1 MVLICLTSSFAYA
14 TDYYVSSSG
23 NNSANGLSLSTPWQS
38 ISKVNSASSSFN
50 PGDRILFKR
59 GERFYGSLQI
69 SKSGSSGSPITVSAY
84 GTGANPVITG
94 FTTISGWNN
103 YGGGIYSK
111 SLSCQSKPN
120 MVVVNNVNTPI
131 GRWPNTGFLTID
143 SHTSNTSVTDAE
155 LPTSP
160 DWTGAEA
167 VIRITPYIYDRNK
180 ITSHSGN
187 TLNYISGSG
196 NNARDGYGYFIQNS
210 IKTLDKTGE
219 WYYDGST
226 FYMYFGTNNP
236 ENYVVRVSTLDQ
248 LTYLIDKNYITFD
261 NLAFEGANI
270 YGLQLSN
277 SDYITV
283 QNCSINFTG
292 GTAIYGPWN
301 GTSPYCKISN
311 NKISNT
317 NNIAIQLMGNHT
329 NAYLIN
335 NNITNTGT
343 IIGMGGSG
351 DGTYCAIV
359 TRGENTT
366 IQNNSIEN
374 TGYVAINF
382 SGNNI
387 TVINNLINTFNLVKN
402 DGGGIYTYVGTGIT
416 FTGQKITGNIVLNG
430 MGYRAGIPNNEVH
443 ACGIYTDD
451 RVKNVVVSN
460 NTVANCNS
468 TGLYVHNAHEIEISG
483 NTFYNN
489 GIERPDFGSQILFV
503 HDTYSPNDPIR
514 NIKMNNNILFA
525 RTESEV
531 VIAFST
537 TDNDIASFGTAD
549 NNCFAKPINNSLIA
563 RTWTSGWNGAAIM
576 RSLSGWQSI
585 SGQDKNSY
593 ISPISVNDVNKI
605 RFEYNASNSNKV
617 VSLDGSYL
625 DVKGTK
631 YPGTITLLPYSS
643 AVLMVDPNP
652 TAPPASPSF
661 VSAAVENAAPSII
674 ELTYNL
680 SLANIVP
687 AASAFS
693 VQVNSAARAVNSVSV
708 SGTKVSLT
716 LASPVVYGNTV
727 TVSYTVPSSN
737 PLQTPAGG
745 KAASIST
752 QSVTNRVSAP
762 PPPPA
767 TPSYVS
773 SAVENTAPSVIV
785 MTFNLSLANIV
796 PSTSA
801 FSVQVNSATRA
812 VSSVS
817 SVRYKG
823 ISDPCEPCCLW
834 EYHYSCLYCTCIKS
848 FANLCRG

>member
-120 MVVVNNVNTPI
+120 MVAVNNVNTPI

-430 MGYRAGIPNNEVH
+430 LGYRAGIPNNEVH

-716 LASPVVYGNTV
+716 LASPVAYGNTV

-745 KAASIST
+745 KAASISA

-767 TPSYVS
+767 TPAYVS
-773 SAVENTAPSVIV
+773 SANRKYRSICHCDD
-785 MTFNLSLANIV
+785 II
-796 PSTSA
+796 TSHLP
-801 FSVQVNSATRA
+801 
-812 VSSVS
+812 
-817 SVRYKG
+817 
-823 ISDPCEPCCLW
+823 I
-834 EYHYSCLYCTCIKS
+834 LYLQLRHS
-848 FANLCRG
+848 QFR